1 MTLTMQE
8 NTITSISTSHEIAF
22 KMQLFKGFEAEY
34 KKRHAA
40 LWPELTALLKV
51 SGVINYS
58 IFLEESTNN
67 LFAVM
72 KVEDSNTL
80 HDLPNHPVMKKWWLY
95 MKDIMETNDDN
106 SPASVFL
113 QQVFY
118 L

>member
-1 MTLTMQE
+1 MPD
-8 NTITSISTSHEIAF
+8 NTSVIILASHEIAF
-22 KMQLFKGFEAEY
+22 KMQLFKGYEVEY

-58 IFLEESTNN
+58 IFLDETTNN

-72 KVEDSNTL
+72 KVKDSNTL
-80 HDLPNHPVMKKWWLY
+80 NDLPNHPIMKKWWLY

-106 SPASVFL
+106 SPFSVSL
-113 QQVFY
+113 EKVFSF
-118 L
+118 